1 MKKLPKSHRP
11 LGCTWKTTPGQIGS
25 SVTFAP
31 LCFAP
36 LWRLARLNNCRTALC
51 KDTKILVQVTSS
63 AFQALLRLHVSC
75 WAARPPQLMSP
86 GLAKSPTTSML
97 VFYSS
102 NIPQR
107 IQAKPVTTAA
117 VVVALTKV
125 RPPCSWSLWA
135 QKMDGKSCTVG
146 LAAFFTWIC
155 PQEVW
160 FRRWERCAVS
170 VGKECCVFFPTL
182 PKLAGK
188 QLHGFPCPKA
198 ETDLP
203 WWREGRTEGV
213 NDLPSFILS
222 VVTFLP
228 WITIWQI
235 AMGAPPPHYSP
246 NISDAAS
253 PQIYP
258 DHLNTAKKHR
268 NICMMAILC
277 SAFAPS

>member
-1 MKKLPKSHRP
+1 
-11 LGCTWKTTPGQIGS
+11 
-25 SVTFAP
+25 
-31 LCFAP
+31 
-36 LWRLARLNNCRTALC
+36 
-51 KDTKILVQVTSS
+51 
-63 AFQALLRLHVSC
+63 
-75 WAARPPQLMSP
+75 MSP

-102 NIPQR
+102 NIPQC

-170 VGKECCVFFPTL
+170 VGKECSVFFPTL

-188 QLHGFPCPKA
+188 QLHGFPCPKGRNRSA
-198 ETDLP
+198 MVERRKKGRSEWSPILHTVCCDRLAMDYNMTYSHGGTPSPLLPQYQWCSFSPDLP
-203 WWREGRTEGV
+203 RSFKHCKETQEYLHDGRSV
-213 NDLPSFILS
+213 LCICPILNRKLHHGAMS
-222 VVTFLP
+222 NSHWDP
-228 WITIWQI
+228 WIQTF
-235 AMGAPPPHYSP
+235 
-246 NISDAAS
+246 
-253 PQIYP
+253 
-258 DHLNTAKKHR
+258 HLHPKKR
-268 NICMMAILC
+268 
-277 SAFAPS
+277 